1 MRDAAAPGRAQ
12 ALPGRGADEAMFR
25 RIGFA
30 TVLLLL
36 VGLAALAVARVGQA
50 QGVVFTK
57 EYLRDARRIELGRRV
72 WVSRCQ
78 FCHGKTAYPGKAP
91 KLDPSRYTP
100 EFVFDRVTRGFQGM
114 PSWKHEFSEEERMAV
129 VAYIMSEDFS
139 N

>member
-1 MRDAAAPGRAQ
+1 MRNATGPGRAVL
-12 ALPGRGADEAMFR
+12 APGRGADQAMFR

-30 TVLLLL
+30 TIVLLL

-50 QGVVFTK
+50 QDVVFTK
-57 EYLRDARRIELGRRV
+57 EYLRDARRIEVGRRV

-100 EFVFDRVTRGFQGM
+100 EFVYDRVTRGFQGM